1 MNRFLI
7 LLLQAQIENMRDLNV
22 DLDCS
27 NTDLK
32 SAAATME
39 DLANIIEDVGVENL
53 KRQLGIN
60 MSFNNIYGQY

>member
-1 MNRFLI
+1 MT
-7 LLLQAQIENMRDLNV
+7 DLNV